1 VVLDLEVSGGG
12 EVLNLTSII
21 NKFFYVVE
29 SSRNEE
35 FVEYV
40 VLSARDDMSKLFDEL
55 YDELVPMG
63 YYPILYKAGDV
74 ITLRILTT
82 GRRKGTSTKS
92 SLVFFSLTLASVVVT
107 GFYISTDFHNRLKFL
122 LGYSTK
128 TTDVI
133 YDTLFF
139 MFSVMIPLITHEL
152 GHLTIVKR
160 FNIPSTYPLLIPAPF
175 ISPLGTF
182 GAIVKMDFLPKNLK
196 CLLKLG
202 ISGPLLGFITSL
214 SLFIITYNTS
224 PKLSLDVA
232 LVGLREGIVSPID
245 FMPLSAYLVMT
256 VFDIHQTTSS
266 VVLLNP
272 AAYASMIM
280 LLIHFVNLLPIGQ
293 LDGGHVVRA
302 VTSIRFHSLV
312 SVTVASLLI
321 LYSLVSIVYLRGSM
335 VWLGIFALLAL
346 LISGFKPHIGSAN
359 MLDSSSVSKDV
370 KVRYIMI
377 YLTLLTL
384 SIPLPT

>member
-1 VVLDLEVSGGG
+1 LNVFKGG
-12 EVLNLTSII
+12 EVLDLTSVI

-40 VLSARDDMSKLFDEL
+40 VLSVRDDMSKLFDHL
-55 YDELVPMG
+55 YDELVPKG
-63 YYPILYKAGDV
+63 YYPILYKVGDI
-74 ITLRILTT
+74 ITLRVLIS
-82 GRRKGTSTKS
+82 GRRRGTSIKS
-92 SLVFFSLTLASVVVT
+92 SLIFFSLTLVSVVVT
-107 GFYISTDFHNRLKFL
+107 GFYISTDFHNRLKLL
-122 LGYSTK
+122 LGYGVK
-128 TTDVI
+128 TDVI

-139 MFSVMIPLITHEL
+139 MLSVLVPLITHEL
-152 GHLTIVKR
+152 GHIIIVKR
-160 FNIPSTYPLLIPAPF
+160 FNIPSTYPLLIPAPI

-182 GAIVKMDFLPKNLK
+182 GAIVRMDFLPKNLK

-202 ISGPLLGFITSL
+202 ISGPLLGFIASL
-214 SLFIITYNTS
+214 SIFIITYYTS
-224 PKLSLDVA
+224 PKLSFDIA
-232 LVGLREGIVSPID
+232 LVGLREGIIATID
-245 FMPLSAYLVMT
+245 FIPLSAYLVMT
-256 VFDIHQTTSS
+256 VSNINTATGY

-293 LDGGHVVRA
+293 LDGGHIVRA
-302 VTSIRFHSLV
+302 VSSTRFHSLV
-312 SVTVASLLI
+312 SVTVSSSLI
-321 LYSLVSIVYLRGSM
+321 LYSLISVVYLRGSM

-359 MLDSSSVSKDV
+359 MLDISSVSKDV
-370 KVRYIMI
+370 KVKYIVM

-384 SIPLPT
+384 VIPLPM